1 MTDPHVLV
9 VGAGSAGKRHA
20 HNLRSLGAT
29 VSLVDS
35 RQDRLEEA
43 RAQGNTFSVFQDLQ
57 GALGKSDFDGF
68 VIATPP
74 SLHVSQILRIAD
86 RGRPW
91 ILCEKP
97 LGLTAPDAQALH
109 HLDGRILLGYTY
121 RWWPPIQ
128 RFRERLLNGDI
139 GRLRGLR
146 FVMSAHLADWHP
158 WERYQGFFMADQTLG
173 GGALLDES
181 HFIDLMLWIRPSP
194 EKVYAQVEKVSDLE
208 ITADDNVEA
217 IISYSD
223 GLRVNMHLDLIGRPH
238 RRTITALGE
247 AGSLS
252 YSYEDNSVRIGRTPE
267 PAWEV
272 EKFHC
277 ERNEMFLGVARDFL
291 SLIRGESHV
300 PGCTVA
306 DGLNALKIVDACR
319 RSSMTATAMELER

>member
-1 MTDPHVLV
+1 MTEPHVLI

-20 HNLRSLGAT
+20 RNVRTLGAR

-35 RQDRLEEA
+35 RPDRLDEA
-43 RAQGNTFSVFQDLQ
+43 RTEGDTVSVFGDLET
-57 GALGKSDFDGF
+57 ALANSRFDGF

-74 SLHVSQILRIAD
+74 SLHVSQILRIT
-86 RGRPW
+86 REERPW

-97 LGLTAPDAQALH
+97 LGLTASEAQALQ
-109 HLDGRILLGYTY
+109 HLNDRILLGYTY

-139 GRLRGLR
+139 GRIRGLR

-158 WERYQGFFMADQTLG
+158 WESYQGFFMADRTLG

-181 HFIDLMLWIRPSP
+181 HFIDLMLWMCPSP
-194 EKVYAQVEKVSDLE
+194 QKVYAQVEKVSDLD
-208 ITADDNVEA
+208 INADDNVEA

-247 AGSLS
+247 GGSL
-252 YSYEDNSVRIGRTPE
+252 
-267 PAWEV
+267 
-272 EKFHC
+272 
-277 ERNEMFLGVARDFL
+277 
-291 SLIRGESHV
+291 
-300 PGCTVA
+300 
-306 DGLNALKIVDACR
+306 
-319 RSSMTATAMELER
+319 